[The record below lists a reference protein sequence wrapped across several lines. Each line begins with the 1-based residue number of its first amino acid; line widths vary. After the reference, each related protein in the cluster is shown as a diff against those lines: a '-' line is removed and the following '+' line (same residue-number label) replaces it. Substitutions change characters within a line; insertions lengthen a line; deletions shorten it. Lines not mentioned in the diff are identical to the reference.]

1 MVTESSS
8 TESSSTVII
17 QTIEV
22 SKKHL
27 LLSIFQSVLNL
38 PVTKRLFTKSRLF
51 LRYIIF
57 LSDMLVLYW
66 GPKGNIFQNKCV

>member
-57 LSDMLVLYW
+57 CQ
-66 GPKGNIFQNKCV
+66 IC